1 MCMCVGRGTMGK
13 HTVSVPRELGPGSA
27 QSRSKNMNLES
38 QTKLQRRLWLQHLR
52 SATLGAS

>member
-1 MCMCVGRGTMGK
+1 MGK
-13 HTVSVPRELGPGSA
+13 DTVSVPRELGPGSA

-38 QTKLQRRLWLQHLR
+38 QTKLQRQLWLQHLS